1 MNMKKTL
8 SFVLMALFCIC
19 GYAQTIDPVLLQEME
34 GRTGAEKIKVIVI
47 MKSQY
52 DRQQLGRS
60 AAHYTNRSE
69 RREFVVNE
77 LKQFAETSQYELR
90 STLSEMER
98 QDMTTA
104 PKIIYMANA
113 LYFSATK
120 QAINDL
126 AMRRDIELI
135 GLDEKKHVLF
145 DEEPSPASNI
155 PGITSNVTQVNAD
168 QVWDL
173 GYTGQGVVVAVIDT
187 GVNYNHLDL
196 ADHLW
201 DGGSEYP
208 YHGYNFAY
216 GNLDPMDDYGHG
228 THCAGTVCGDGTA
241 GKQTGMAPD
250 ATLMCVKVLDAN
262 GYGEASV
269 TCNAMQWAVEQ
280 GCDLFSMSLGWPG
293 ATLTERMLFRNTCA
307 AILDAGV
314 IGAIATGNNGHVQY
328 WYPIPYNVDVPGSCP
343 PPYMDSIQETNF
355 GGLSCALC
363 VGAVG
368 PNDNAAYFTSR
379 GPVVWT
385 DTEFGDYPYTVGST
399 TAFGLIRP
407 DVCAPGMRIIS
418 ADSWN
423 NAGYTTMSG
432 TSMAAPCVAGCISLM
447 LSKNMDATP
456 AEICQILEE
465 TAVSS
470 VEGKSNIYGFGR
482 VDVLAAI
489 NELSVLIVCP
499 LTLESF
505 TVNDVQGN
513 NNGNLNA
520 GESVTLD
527 FALMNDSNNALDEVT
542 MVLSTESEYVT
553 ITNGTTTL
561 PYFDPGQTQTIEN
574 IFAFTLSD
582 NVPGNSEIQFAAEIF
597 VEGESAGIINFSIMV
612 YGYALKLDEIIVLN
626 DNNDDGV
633 LDAGES
639 ADLHIVISNMGD
651 EPATSIVGALST
663 AFPHLIINDTI
674 GFFGDIENDGQTFA
688 DFSVT
693 LSSDA
698 PEAYI
703 IDLSLDLVNDNDMHS
718 NLDFELL
725 KGIIVFADANVETIC
740 VSHGDTNGDGRL
752 SYEEA
757 ASITDMSFDFENNS
771 EITSFDELQYF
782 TGLSCIQSNAFENC
796 SSLTSVIL
804 PNSITSIGE
813 YAFSHCTGLTS
824 IEIPDSVTSIR
835 NSAFSHCIGLNSV
848 TIGNSVASI
857 GQSAFSQC
865 RNLFVITSF
874 AEAPPSLGDNAFDS
888 LCSNTLVF
896 VPCGFEDAYTS
907 LLWGGFNNFYGMY
920 GGTVTVVANSEEYGS
935 VAGGGT
941 FEAGQTCTVTATPV
955 EGYVVNW
962 FLDGI
967 LVSYNTECTFYVSG
981 DMTLVAHF
989 VPEGN
994 IVFADSNTK
1003 TICVSQWDTNN
1014 DGELSYGEAARV
1026 KSIGAIF
1033 SDHTEITSF
1042 EELQYFVNLSS
1053 ISPRAFY
1060 GCSGLTGSLILPDS
1074 VVSIGSEALYNC
1086 SGLNTLIIGNSV
1098 TTIDSAAFSSC
1109 SSLDSIVLPNSVTS
1123 IGAYAF
1129 DGCDSLAAVYYTGDV
1144 HQWCNIQFSDSY
1156 SNPLYYAH
1164 NLFNDDGLVTD
1175 LMIPETVEE
1184 IKPYAFYGASC
1195 LTSLTLPNSVTL
1207 IGESAFNNCT
1217 NLGGGLTIP
1226 NTVIE
1231 IGNSAFRNCSGL
1243 TRIDVLAVIP
1253 PTLYDLNDQHSF
1265 YGVSRS
1271 IPVFVP
1277 CGSSEAY
1284 NETNWNEFTIIDACP
1299 FEVNVTVNPTGA
1311 ATING
1316 AGNYINLD
1324 NCTLTYEKGP
1334 GYVFLNWMENGEV
1347 VSTDDTCSFVVTE
1360 GHDITANFMAI
1371 ENHWPMPQGYEGNMT
1386 VTTLVTIDGVEQT
1399 SDLLELA
1406 AFVGEECRGAAL
1418 PINMNG
1424 QCVYCLIIKGN
1435 DADEGAA
1442 LSFKLY
1448 DHQQQE
1454 ELDLLCT
1461 NELSYQN
1468 DAMYGLDAFY
1478 VLNFL
1483 NYVIITAT
1491 ADPEEGGTVT
1501 GAGTYNYSET
1511 ATLTATANEGY
1522 IFVNWSEN
1530 DEVVSSDAT
1539 FSFTV
1544 TGASA
1549 LVANFSLNSY
1559 IITANADPTAGGSIT
1574 GSGTYSHFE
1583 TCTLT
1588 AIAEEGYTFVNWT
1601 EDGEEA
1607 STDSIYSFEVTGE
1620 RNLVAN
1626 FVASQT
1632 EQTVELSEGWSWW
1645 STNLDITLDDLKN
1658 AIADAVGNDGTATIK
1673 TQDGAITYR
1682 NGHWRGNGIQSLD
1695 IRRMYEIQTSVTCEI
1710 TLVGTPVNPSEYEI
1724 TITPDNNWIGFLP
1737 CEGMTLGEAFGTFP
1751 VDGDVVTSKNLSS
1764 VYRNGH
1770 WRGQLNALR
1779 PSHGYIYQSHA
1790 TGERSF
1796 VFPTSTK

>member
-1 MNMKKTL
+1 MKKTL
-8 SFVLMALFCIC
+8 SSVLLVLFCLC
-19 GYAQTIDPVLLQEME
+19 GYAQTIDPALLQEME
-34 GRTGAEKIKVIVI
+34 RRTGVEKIKVIVI

-60 AAHYTNRSE
+60 AAHYSTRAE

-77 LKQFAETSQYELR
+77 LRQFAETSQYGLR
-90 STLSEMER
+90 LMLSEMER
-98 QDMTTA
+98 HDMTTA

-126 AMRRDIELI
+126 AMCRDIELI

-145 DEEPSPASNI
+145 DEEPGPASNI
-155 PGITSNVTQVNAD
+155 RGIASNVTQVNAD

-216 GNLDPMDDYGHG
+216 GNLDPMDDHGHG

-280 GCDLFSMSLGWPG
+280 GCDLFSMSLGWSG
-293 ATLTERMLFRNTCA
+293 ATLTERVLFRNTCA
-307 AILDAGV
+307 SILDAGV
-314 IGAIATGNNGHVQY
+314 IGTIAAGNNGHVQY
-328 WYPIPYNVDVPGSCP
+328 WFPIPYNVDVPGSCP
-343 PPYMDSIQETNF
+343 PPYMDSIQDTNI

-368 PNDNAAYFTSR
+368 ANDNAAYFTSR
-379 GPVVWT
+379 GPVTWT
-385 DTEFGDYPYTVGST
+385 DTEFGDYPYTVDST
-399 TAFGLIRP
+399 TEFGLIRP
-407 DVCAPGMRIIS
+407 DVCAPGMKIIS
-418 ADSWN
+418 ADSRD

-470 VEGKSNIYGFGR
+470 VGGKSNTYGFGR
-482 VDVLAAI
+482 VDALAAI
-489 NELSVLIVCP
+489 NALSVLSVCP

-520 GESVTLD
+520 GEAAALD
-527 FALMNDSNNALDEVT
+527 FALMNDSNDALDEVT

-561 PYFDPGQTQTIEN
+561 SYFDPGQTQTIEN

-582 NVPGNSEIQFAAEIF
+582 YVPGNSEIPFAAEIF
-597 VEGESAGIINFSIMV
+597 VEGASAGIINFSVMV
-612 YGYALKLDEIIVLN
+612 YGYALKFDEIMVLN
-626 DNNDDGV
+626 DDNEDGV

-663 AFPHLIINDTI
+663 AFPHLIINDTL
-674 GFFGDIENDGQTFA
+674 GTFGDIGNDGQTFA

-698 PEAYI
+698 PEAYV

-725 KGIIVFADANVETIC
+725 KGIVVFADANVETIC
-740 VSHGDTNGDGRL
+740 VSQGDTNGDGRL

-757 ASITDMSFDFENNS
+757 ASITYMSSDFENNS

-804 PNSITSIGE
+804 PHSITSIGE
-813 YAFSHCTGLTS
+813 DAFSHCTGLTS
-824 IEIPDSVTSIR
+824 IEIPDSVTSIGD
-835 NSAFSHCIGLNSV
+835 SAFLHCIGLNSV
-848 TIGNSVASI
+848 TIGNSVDSI
-857 GQSAFSQC
+857 GHSAFSQC

-874 AEAPPSLGDNAFDS
+874 ADAPPSLGDNAFDS
-888 LCSNTLVF
+888 LCSNTLVC

-907 LLWGGFNNFYGMY
+907 YLWGGFSNFYGMY

-989 VPEGN
+989 VPEGD
-994 IVFADSNTK
+994 IIFSDSNTK
-1003 TICVSQWDTNN
+1003 AICVSQWDAND

-1026 KSIGAIF
+1026 KSMGAMF
-1033 SDHTEITSF
+1033 SDHPEITSF

-1053 ISPRAFY
+1053 INPRAFY
-1060 GCSGLTGSLILPDS
+1060 GCSGLTGSLTIPDA
-1074 VVSIGSEALYNC
+1074 VVSIGSEAFYNC
-1086 SGLNTLIIGNSV
+1086 SGLNTLSIGNSVTSIDSDAFNSCSGLTSITIGNSVTSIGISAFHACSSLATIDLPNSV

-1123 IGAYAF
+1123 IGASAF

-1144 HQWCNIQFSDSY
+1144 RQWCNIQFGDSH

-1164 NLFNDDGLVTD
+1164 NLFNDDGLVTE
-1175 LMIPETVEE
+1175 LMIPETVAE

-1195 LTSLTLPNSVTL
+1195 LTSLTLPDSVTL
-1207 IGESAFNNCT
+1207 IGESAFYNCT
-1217 NLGGGLTIP
+1217 NLRGGLTIP
-1226 NTVIE
+1226 NTVME
-1231 IGNSAFRNCSGL
+1231 IGNSAFYSCTCLESM
-1243 TRIDVLAVIP
+1243 TVLAETP
-1253 PTLYDLNDQHSF
+1253 PTLYQNAF
-1265 YGVSRS
+1265 AYCPTS
-1271 IPVFVP
+1271 IPVNVP
-1277 CGSSEAY
+1277 CGSLEAY
-1284 NETNWNEFTIIDACP
+1284 QNTEGWNEFTYIQESCSQQ
-1299 FEVNVTVNPTGA
+1299 
-1311 ATING
+1311 TI
-1316 AGNYINLD
+1316 
-1324 NCTLTYEKGP
+1324 TL
-1334 GYVFLNWMENGEV
+1334 
-1347 VSTDDTCSFVVTE
+1347 
-1360 GHDITANFMAI
+1360 
-1371 ENHWPMPQGYEGNMT
+1371 YEG
-1386 VTTLVTIDGVEQT
+1386 
-1399 SDLLELA
+1399 
-1406 AFVGEECRGAAL
+1406 
-1418 PINMNG
+1418 
-1424 QCVYCLIIKGN
+1424 
-1435 DADEGAA
+1435 
-1442 LSFKLY
+1442 
-1448 DHQQQE
+1448 
-1454 ELDLLCT
+1454 T
-1461 NELSYQN
+1461 N
-1468 DAMYGLDAFY
+1468 
-1478 VLNFL
+1478 
-1483 NYVIITAT
+1483 
-1491 ADPEEGGTVT
+1491 
-1501 GAGTYNYSET
+1501 
-1511 ATLTATANEGY
+1511 
-1522 IFVNWSEN
+1522 
-1530 DEVVSSDAT
+1530 
-1539 FSFTV
+1539 
-1544 TGASA
+1544 
-1549 LVANFSLNSY
+1549 
-1559 IITANADPTAGGSIT
+1559 
-1574 GSGTYSHFE
+1574 
-1583 TCTLT
+1583 
-1588 AIAEEGYTFVNWT
+1588 
-1601 EDGEEA
+1601 
-1607 STDSIYSFEVTGE
+1607 
-1620 RNLVAN
+1620 
-1626 FVASQT
+1626 
-1632 EQTVELSEGWSWW
+1632 WW
-1645 STNLDITLDDLKN
+1645 STNLNITLDELKD
-1658 AIADAVGNDGTATIK
+1658 AIVAALGTTGAAAIK
-1673 TQDGAITYR
+1673 SS
-1682 NGHWRGNGIQSLD
+1682 NGIINYTNGLWRPANMPFD
-1695 IRRMYEIQTSVTCEI
+1695 IREMYKIWVSVDCEI
-1710 TLVGTPVNPSEYEI
+1710 TLTGVPVNPADYEV
-1724 TITPDNNWIGFLP
+1724 TISYGSNWIGFLP
-1737 CEGMTLGEAFGTFP
+1737 SESMSVEEAFSGLNP
-1751 VDGDVVTSKNLSS
+1751 VAGDVVKSKDGSSSFNGTS
-1764 VYRNGH
+1764 
-1770 WRGQLNALR
+1770 WRGSLNILE
-1779 PSHGYIYQSHA
+1779 PGLGYIYQSKA
-1790 TGERSF
+1790 SGSKTF
-1796 VFPTSTK
+1796 IFPTSAK

>member
-34 GRTGAEKIKVIVI
+34 GRTGVEKIKVIVI

-60 AAHYTNRSE
+60 AAHYTTRAE

-126 AMRRDIELI
+126 AMRRDVELI

-145 DEEPSPASNI
+145 DEDPSLASNI

-187 GVNYNHLDL
+187 GVNYSHLDL

-216 GNLDPMDDYGHG
+216 ENLDPMDDYGHG

-314 IGAIATGNNGHVQY
+314 IGAIAAGNNGHVQY
-328 WYPIPYNVDVPGSCP
+328 WYPIPYNVNVPGSCP

-368 PNDNAAYFTSR
+368 SNDNAAYFTSK

-385 DTEFGDYPYTVGST
+385 DTEIGDYPYIVGST
-399 TAFGLIRP
+399 TEFGLIRP
-407 DVCAPGMRIIS
+407 DVCAPGMKIIS

-447 LSKNMDATP
+447 LSKNIDATP

-470 VEGKSNIYGFGR
+470 AEGKSNTYGFGR

-489 NELSVLIVCP
+489 NALSVCP

-505 TVNDVQGN
+505 TINDAQGN

-520 GESVTLD
+520 GESVALD
-527 FALMNDSNNALDEVT
+527 FALMNDSINALDEVT
-542 MVLSTESEYVT
+542 LVFSTESEYVT
-553 ITNGTTTL
+553 ITNGMTTL
-561 PYFDPGQTQTIEN
+561 PFFDAGQTQTIEN

-612 YGYALKLDEIIVLN
+612 YGYALKFDEIIVLN

-663 AFPHLIINDTI
+663 AFPHLVINDTI
-674 GFFGDIENDGQTFA
+674 GTFGDIENDGQTFV

-693 LSSDA
+693 LSSEA
-698 PEAYI
+698 PEAYV

-757 ASITDMSFDFENNS
+757 ASITNMSSDFENNS

-857 GQSAFSQC
+857 GHSAFSQC

-874 AEAPPSLGDNAFDS
+874 AETPPSLGDNAFDS

-907 LLWGGFNNFYGMY
+907 LLWGGFSNFYGMY

-941 FEAGQTCTVTATPV
+941 FEAGRTCTVMATPI

-962 FLDGI
+962 FLNGI
-967 LVSYNTECTFYVSG
+967 VVSYNAECTFYVSG

-994 IVFADSNTK
+994 IVFSDSNTK
-1003 TICVSQWDTNN
+1003 TICVSQWDTNG

-1026 KSIGAIF
+1026 KSIGAMF

-1060 GCSGLTGSLILPDS
+1060 GCSGLTGSLTIPDS
-1074 VVSIGSEALYNC
+1074 VVLIGSEAFYNC
-1086 SGLNTLIIGNSV
+1086 SGLNTLNIGNSV

-1109 SSLDSIVLPNSVTS
+1109 SSLGSIVLPNSVTS

-1129 DGCDSLAAVYYTGDV
+1129 DGCDSLDAVYYTGDV
-1144 HQWCNIQFSDSY
+1144 RQWCNIQFNNYS
-1156 SNPLYYAH
+1156 SNPLFYAH
-1164 NLFNDDGLVTD
+1164 NLYIDNDLVTD
-1175 LMIPETVEE
+1175 LMIPETVAE

-1195 LTSLTLPNSVTL
+1195 LTSLTLPDFVTL
-1207 IGESAFNNCT
+1207 IGESAFYNCT
-1217 NLGGGLTIP
+1217 NLRGGLTIP

-1231 IGNSAFRNCSGL
+1231 IGNSAFQNCSSLNSIEISNSVTLIDSCAFDQCSGLITLTIGNSVTSISSYAFRNCSGL
-1243 TRIDVLAVIP
+1243 TRIDVLAAIP
-1253 PTLYDLNDQHSF
+1253 PTLYDLNGQHSF
-1265 YGVSRS
+1265 YGVSPS
-1271 IPVFVP
+1271 IPVYVP

-1324 NCTLTYEKGP
+1324 NCTLTYEKNP

-1399 SDLLELA
+1399 SEFLELA
-1406 AFVGEECRGAAL
+1406 AFVSEECRGTAL

-1424 QCVYCLIIKGN
+1424 QRVYCLIIKGN
-1435 DADEGAA
+1435 NADEGAA

-1461 NELSYQN
+1461 NELSYQH

-1491 ADPEEGGTVT
+1491 AGPEEGGTVT
-1501 GAGTYNYSET
+1501 GAGTYNYGET
-1511 ATLTATANEGY
+1511 ARLTATAN
-1522 IFVNWSEN
+1522 
-1530 DEVVSSDAT
+1530 
-1539 FSFTV
+1539 
-1544 TGASA
+1544 
-1549 LVANFSLNSY
+1549 
-1559 IITANADPTAGGSIT
+1559 
-1574 GSGTYSHFE
+1574 
-1583 TCTLT
+1583 
-1588 AIAEEGYTFVNWT
+1588 EGYTFVNWT
-1601 EDGEEA
+1601 EEGEEV
-1607 STDSIYSFEVTGE
+1607 SIEPTYSFVVTGE
-1620 RNLVAN
+1620 SNLVAN

-1645 STNLDITLDDLKN
+1645 STNLDITLDQLKD
-1658 AIADAVGNDGTATIK
+1658 AIAAAVGTNGTATIK
-1673 TQDGAITYR
+1673 SQNGAITYR
-1682 NGHWRGNGIQSLD
+1682 NGQWRGTSVQTLD
-1695 IRRMYEIQTSVTCEI
+1695 IRQMYEIQTSVSSEI
-1710 TLVGTPVNPSEYEI
+1710 TLTGVQVNPADYEI
-1724 TITPDNNWIGFLP
+1724 TISNGVNWIGFLP
-1737 CEGMTLGEAFGTFP
+1737 NVSMTLDQAFGTFP
-1751 VDGDVVTSKNLSS
+1751 INGDVVKSS
-1764 VYRNGH
+1764 NNSAVYRNGQ
-1770 WRGQLNALR
+1770 WRGQLEELQLGQ
-1779 PSHGYIYQSHA
+1779 GYIYKSA
-1790 TGERSF
+1790 ASGDRTF
-1796 VFPTSTK
+1796 IFPTSAK

>member
-19 GYAQTIDPVLLQEME
+19 GYAQTIDPVLIQEME

-60 AAHYTNRSE
+60 AAHYTTRDE

-145 DEEPSPASNI
+145 DEEPRPASNI
-155 PGITSNVTQVNAD
+155 RGITSNVTQVNAD

-216 GNLDPMDDYGHG
+216 ENLDPMDDYGHG

-314 IGAIATGNNGHVQY
+314 IGAIAAGNNGHVQY
-328 WYPIPYNVDVPGSCP
+328 WYPIPYNVNVPGSCP

-368 PNDNAAYFTSR
+368 ANDNAAYFTSR

-385 DTEFGDYPYTVGST
+385 DTEFGDYPYIVGSST
-399 TAFGLIRP
+399 EFGLIRP
-407 DVCAPGMRIIS
+407 DVCAPGMKIIS

-447 LSKNMDATP
+447 LSKNIDATP

-470 VEGKSNIYGFGR
+470 AEGKSNTCGFGR

-489 NELSVLIVCP
+489 NALSVCP

-505 TVNDVQGN
+505 TVNDAQGN

-520 GESVTLD
+520 GESVALD

-553 ITNGTTTL
+553 ITNGMTTL
-561 PYFDPGQTQTIEN
+561 PYFDAAQTQTIEN
-574 IFAFTLSD
+574 IFAFTLND

-612 YGYALKLDEIIVLN
+612 YGYALKFDEIIVLN

-674 GFFGDIENDGQTFA
+674 GIFGDIENDGQTFV

-698 PEAYI
+698 PEAYV

-740 VSHGDTNGDGRL
+740 VSLGDTNGDGRL

-757 ASITDMSFDFENNS
+757 ASITDMSSDFENNS

-782 TGLSCIQSNAFENC
+782 TELSCIQSNAFENC

-813 YAFSHCTGLTS
+813 NAFSHCTGLTS
-824 IEIPDSVTSIR
+824 IEIPDSVTSIG

-848 TIGNSVASI
+848 TIGNSVDSI
-857 GQSAFSQC
+857 GHSSFSQC

-874 AEAPPSLGDNAFDS
+874 AEIPPSLGDNAFDS
-888 LCSNTLVF
+888 LCSNTFVC
-896 VPCGFEDAYTS
+896 VPCGFEDAYAS
-907 LLWGGFNNFYGMY
+907 LLWGGFSDFYGMY

-935 VAGGGT
+935 VTGGGT
-941 FEAGQTCTVTATPV
+941 FEAGRTCTVTATPI

-962 FLDGI
+962 FLNGI
-967 LVSYNTECTFYVSG
+967 LVSYNAECTFYVSG

-994 IVFADSNTK
+994 IVFSDSNTEA
-1003 TICVSQWDTNN
+1003 ICVSQWDTNG

-1026 KSIGAIF
+1026 KSIGAMF

-1060 GCSGLTGSLILPDS
+1060 GCSGLTGSLTIPDS
-1074 VVSIGSEALYNC
+1074 VVLIGSEAFYNCGGLNRLIIGNSVTSIDSDAFNSC
-1086 SGLNTLIIGNSV
+1086 SGLTSITIGNSVTSIGIGAFHACSSLTTIDLPNSV

-1109 SSLDSIVLPNSVTS
+1109 SSLDSIILPNSVTS

-1129 DGCDSLAAVYYTGDV
+1129 DGCDSLDAVYYTGDV
-1144 HQWCNIQFSDSY
+1144 RQWCNIQFNNNS
-1156 SNPLYYAH
+1156 SNPLFYAH
-1164 NLFNDDGLVTD
+1164 NLYIDNGLVTD
-1175 LMIPETVEE
+1175 LMIPETVAE

-1195 LTSLTLPNSVTL
+1195 LTSLTLPDSVTL
-1207 IGESAFNNCT
+1207 IGESAFYNCT
-1217 NLGGGLTIP
+1217 NLRGGLTIP

-1231 IGNSAFRNCSGL
+1231 IGNSAFYFCTGL
-1243 TRIDVLAVIP
+1243 ESMTVLAETP
-1253 PTLYDLNDQHSF
+1253 PTLYQCSF
-1265 YGVSRS
+1265 AYCPTS
-1271 IPVFVP
+1271 IPVYVP
-1277 CGSSEAY
+1277 CGFLEAY
-1284 NETNWNEFTIIDACP
+1284 QNTEGWNEFTYIQESCSQQ
-1299 FEVNVTVNPTGA
+1299 
-1311 ATING
+1311 TI
-1316 AGNYINLD
+1316 
-1324 NCTLTYEKGP
+1324 T
-1334 GYVFLNWMENGEV
+1334 
-1347 VSTDDTCSFVVTE
+1347 
-1360 GHDITANFMAI
+1360 
-1371 ENHWPMPQGYEGNMT
+1371 
-1386 VTTLVTIDGVEQT
+1386 
-1399 SDLLELA
+1399 
-1406 AFVGEECRGAAL
+1406 
-1418 PINMNG
+1418 
-1424 QCVYCLIIKGN
+1424 
-1435 DADEGAA
+1435 
-1442 LSFKLY
+1442 
-1448 DHQQQE
+1448 
-1454 ELDLLCT
+1454 
-1461 NELSYQN
+1461 
-1468 DAMYGLDAFY
+1468 
-1478 VLNFL
+1478 
-1483 NYVIITAT
+1483 
-1491 ADPEEGGTVT
+1491 
-1501 GAGTYNYSET
+1501 
-1511 ATLTATANEGY
+1511 
-1522 IFVNWSEN
+1522 
-1530 DEVVSSDAT
+1530 
-1539 FSFTV
+1539 
-1544 TGASA
+1544 
-1549 LVANFSLNSY
+1549 
-1559 IITANADPTAGGSIT
+1559 
-1574 GSGTYSHFE
+1574 
-1583 TCTLT
+1583 
-1588 AIAEEGYTFVNWT
+1588 
-1601 EDGEEA
+1601 
-1607 STDSIYSFEVTGE
+1607 
-1620 RNLVAN
+1620 
-1626 FVASQT
+1626 
-1632 EQTVELSEGWSWW
+1632 LSEGTNWW
-1645 STNLDITLDDLKN
+1645 STNLNITLDDLKD
-1658 AIADAVGNDGTATIK
+1658 AIAAALGSNGTATVKSHGYTINY
-1673 TQDGAITYR
+1673 A
-1682 NGHWRGNGIQSLD
+1682 NGQWRPADMPFD
-1695 IRRMYEIQTSVTCEI
+1695 IRNMFKIQVSAECEI
-1710 TLVGTPVNPSEYEI
+1710 MLTGVPVDPTEYEI
-1724 TITPDNNWIGFLP
+1724 PIVYGNNEIGFLP
-1737 CEGMTLGEAFGTFP
+1737 NESMTLDAAFSGLNS
-1751 VDGDVVTSKNLSS
+1751 VAGDVVKSKDGSS
-1764 VYRNGH
+1764 SYTGTI
-1770 WRGQLNALR
+1770 WRGSLNTLI
-1779 PSHGYIYQSHA
+1779 PGQGYIYQSKA
-1790 TGERSF
+1790 TENKTF
-1796 VFPTSTK
+1796 TFPTSAK